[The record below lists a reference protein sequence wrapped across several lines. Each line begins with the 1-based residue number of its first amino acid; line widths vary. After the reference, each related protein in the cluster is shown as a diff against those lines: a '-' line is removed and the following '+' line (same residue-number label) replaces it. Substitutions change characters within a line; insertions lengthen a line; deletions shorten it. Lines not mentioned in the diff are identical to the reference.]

1 MRSHGVSWSALLS
14 LFMLL
19 AGAPA
24 FAQSQ
29 PPAQPDASPT
39 ADPAQKAP
47 PPPAPTPLTFERV
60 PSGWVVSPDVTFT
73 EVNKRSATMVGAYG
87 GWLQD
92 RMWLFGAGGYW
103 MANEDHDFQMAY
115 GGLVSQFIARSD
127 RRIGFGI
134 KGLVGGGDATIA
146 ARYGDVYGTPIQSGP
161 PIVFGGGHHQPHP
174 PGRPPSG
181 GITPDTRVVFNEVF
195 FIPEPQAQLMWNV
208 SDHVR
213 ITFGA
218 GYRIT
223 AGGNE
228 VNDRLRGPIG
238 SLSVEFGGGH

>member
-1 MRSHGVSWSALLS
+1 MRAHGLSGSALLP
-14 LFMLL
+14 LFVLMT
-19 AGAPA
+19 GGPA

-29 PPAQPDASPT
+29 PPAATQTASS
-39 ADPAQKAP
+39 ADSEQKATG
-47 PPPAPTPLTFERV
+47 APTPITIERV
-60 PSGWVVSPDVTFT
+60 PSGWVVAPDVAFT
-73 EVNKRSATMVGAYG
+73 EVNKQAATLVGAYG

-92 RMWLFGAGGYW
+92 RTWMFGGGVYWL
-103 MANEDHDFQMAY
+103 ANQSHDTDMVY
-115 GGLVSQFIARSD
+115 GGLVSQFMARSD
-127 RRIGFGI
+127 RRIGFGV
-134 KGLVGGGDATIA
+134 KGLIGGGDATLT
-146 ARYGDVYGTPIQSGP
+146 ARYGDVFGTPVTSGP
-161 PIVFGGGHHQPHP
+161 PIVFGRSHHQPPHP
-174 PGRPPSG
+174 GNRPPSG

-195 FIPEPQAQLMWNV
+195 FIAEPQAQVMWNV

-223 AGGNE
+223 AGGDE